1 MRSEKND
8 KFTTSGSTSSL
19 QKNHLDPAAGAVVD
33 NHERQRHTEKLISPD
48 LNTDEKTK
56 LPI

>member
-1 MRSEKND
+1 VASIV
-8 KFTTSGSTSSL
+8 
-19 QKNHLDPAAGAVVD
+19 AD

-48 LNTDEKTK
+48 LKTDEKTK